1 MIMRYKLLV
10 IHLHYI
16 LGLNIPVVIIAVAGR
31 SNGLGPVIAGYT
43 NLPVINC
50 PPLNAS
56 NVNLD
61 IWSSLNVPSGNIKYF
76 NIFCMLL
83 CTI

>member
-1 MIMRYKLLV
+1 MF
-10 IHLHYI
+10 I

-61 IWSSLNVPSGNIKYF
+61 IWSSLNVPSGKDHFIYYNKYF
-76 NIFCMLL
+76 NLYIL
-83 CTI
+83 